1 MMENSGKREHLFII
15 NPKSFPRQPELD
27 RFLKQI
33 ENYFWNRRNP
43 HYFIHTSQ
51 YPRHAISIIRKH
63 LSQVEPDT
71 TVRVYAAG
79 GDGIIFDCL
88 NGIVGVSN
96 TELAMLPYGSGSDM
110 VRAFGDEHYLEFRDL
125 DAQVTASA
133 IPTDLIHCGNNCALN
148 FCTIGIEAAAVIQA
162 APLQKKFE
170 KSRRLLRGLNS
181 FFYAAGGVMGIFNK
195 NLRGQHYRIEAD
207 GVDLSGR
214 YNIINIANG
223 PCYALG
229 KSAVITA
236 VPDDGLLDMMVV
248 GAIGG
253 FKSLR
258 CMSDYL
264 RGAYYKHPDLCFL
277 RRVKKVSIRSEF
289 PLWVNLDGEAFF
301 DSGLNIEIIPG
312 AVKIAA
318 VNGLTYHQRA
328 KFNES

>member
-1 MMENSGKREHLFII
+1 MMENSEKREHLFII
-15 NPKSFPRQPELD
+15 NPKSFPRRSELD
-27 RFLKQI
+27 RFLTQI
-33 ENYFWNRRNP
+33 ENYFKTRRGT
-43 HYFIHTSQ
+43 HYVIHTSH

-88 NGIVGVSN
+88 NGMVGLSN

-125 DAQVTASA
+125 DAQVTASV

-148 FCTIGIEAAAVIQA
+148 FCAIGVEAAAVIQA
-162 APLQKKFE
+162 APLQRRFE
-170 KSRRLLRGLNS
+170 KSRRILRGLNS
-181 FFYAAGGVMGIFNK
+181 FFYAAGGAMGIFNK

-207 GVDLSGR
+207 GMDLSGR
-214 YNIINIANG
+214 YSIINIANG
-223 PCYALG
+223 PFYALG

-236 VPDDGLLDMMVV
+236 VPNDGVLDMMTAGV
-248 GAIGG
+248 AGG

-258 CMSDYL
+258 YMSDYL
-264 RGAYYKHPDLCFL
+264 QGAYYKHPDVFFL
-277 RRVKKVSIRSEF
+277 RRVKKVSIRSES
-289 PLWVNLDGEAFF
+289 PLWVNLDGETFF
-301 DSGLNIEIIPG
+301 DSGLTIEIIPG

-318 VNGLTYHQRA
+318 VHGLTYHQRA
-328 KFNES
+328 QFHES